1 MISPLAEIFTAE
13 HAQTLLDAVALG
25 SIYAL
30 MAIGIGLV
38 FGVLRL
44 VNFAYGQLVMV
55 GAYALAL
62 TQDVPI
68 VLSIALCFA
77 VVLAFSLAM
86 ELAVFRPLRGA
97 SPTTMLVATFA
108 VSYLLQSIALVR
120 FGAIGRILVVVP
132 GLSQLVSV
140 GGVHVRW
147 ITIVTILVA
156 VTVFGSVTLFLTRTS
171 VGLQMRAASIDPA
184 TARLLGVRANAVITV
199 AVLISGAV
207 AAIVAVLLPMAV
219 PERILVTPDYALR
232 ETIIVLVGVV
242 VGGIDR
248 LLSATLGGFAMGFVF
263 GLLSGFLPSSGSWPF
278 TSGVYLDSAV
288 FMLVIV
294 VLLLRPAGLFAR
306 SRSAAVERV

>member
-1 MISPLAEIFTAE
+1 VTE
-13 HAQTLLDAVALG
+13 HVQTLLDAVALG
-25 SIYAL
+25 SIYGL

-44 VNFAYGQLVMV
+44 VNFAYGQLVMA

-62 TQDVPI
+62 TQDVSV

-77 VVLAFSLAM
+77 VVLALSLAM
-86 ELAVFRPLRGA
+86 ELAAFRPLRNA

-108 VSYLLQSIALVR
+108 ISYLLQSIALVR
-120 FGAIGRILVVVP
+120 FGAIGKILVVIP
-132 GLSQLVSV
+132 QLTKPLTIGSL
-140 GGVHVRW
+140 HVRW

-156 VTVFGSVTLFLTRTS
+156 AGVFAALTLFLTRTS
-171 VGLQMRAASIDPA
+171 IGLQMRAASIDSE

-199 AVLISGAV
+199 AVLISGAI
-207 AAIVAVLLPMAV
+207 AALVAVILPMAV

-248 LLSATLGGFAMGFVF
+248 LLTATLGGFTMGFLV
-263 GLLSGFLPSSGSWPF
+263 GALSGFLPSSGSWPF
-278 TSGVYLDSAV
+278 TSSVYLDSAV

-294 VLLLRPAGLFAR
+294 VLLLRPEGLFTR
-306 SRSAAVERV
+306 SRRSVVDRV

>member
-1 MISPLAEIFTAE
+1 MTEN
-13 HAQTLLDAVALG
+13 AQTLLDATALG

-44 VNFAYGQLVMV
+44 VNFAYGQLVMA

-62 TQDVPI
+62 TQDAPV

-77 VVLAFSLAM
+77 VVLALSLAM
-86 ELAVFRPLRGA
+86 EFAAFRPLRRA
-97 SPTTMLVATFA
+97 SPMTMLVATFA
-108 VSYLLQSIALVR
+108 ISYLLQSIALVH
-120 FGAIGRILVVVP
+120 FGAIGKIVVVIP
-132 GLSQLVSV
+132 QLTQPLTIGSL
-140 GGVHVRW
+140 HVRW

-156 VTVFGSVTLFLTRTS
+156 ICVFAALTLFLNRTS
-171 VGLQMRAASIDPA
+171 IGLQMRAASIDSQ

-199 AVLISGAV
+199 AVLISGVIAAV
-207 AAIVAVLLPMAV
+207 VAVILPMAV

-248 LLSATLGGFAMGFVF
+248 LLTATLGGFTIGFAV
-263 GLLSGFLPSSGSWPF
+263 GALSGFLPSSGDWPF
-278 TSGVYLDSAV
+278 TSSVYLDSAV

-294 VLLLRPAGLFAR
+294 VLLLRPEGLFAR
-306 SRSAAVERV
+306 PHRSAVERV

>member
-1 MISPLAEIFTAE
+1 MTA
-13 HAQTLLDAVALG
+13 HVQTLLDATALG

-44 VNFAYGQLVMV
+44 VNFAYGQLVMA

-62 TQDVPI
+62 TQDMPV

-77 VVLAFSLAM
+77 VVLALSVAM
-86 ELAVFRPLRGA
+86 EFAAFRPLRQA

-108 VSYLLQSIALVR
+108 ISYLLQSIALVR
-120 FGAIGRILVVVP
+120 FGAIGRILVVIPQLTEVFTIG
-132 GLSQLVSV
+132 GL
-140 GGVHVRW
+140 HVRW
-147 ITIVTILVA
+147 ITVVTILVA
-156 VTVFGSVTLFLTRTS
+156 AGVFAALTLFLTRTS
-171 VGLQMRAASIDPA
+171 IGLQMRAASIDSQ
-184 TARLLGVRANAVITV
+184 TARLLGIRANAVITL
-199 AVLISGAV
+199 AVLISGTI
-207 AAIVAVLLPMAV
+207 AAIVAVILPMAV

-248 LLSATLGGFAMGFVF
+248 LLSATLGGFTMGFAV
-263 GLLSGFLPSSGSWPF
+263 GALSGFLPSSGSWPF
-278 TSGVYLDSAV
+278 TSSVYLDSAV

-294 VLLLRPAGLFAR
+294 VLLIRPQGLFAG
-306 SRSAAVERV
+306 SRSTAVERV

>member
-1 MISPLAEIFTAE
+1 MTE
-13 HAQTLLDAVALG
+13 HVQTLLDAVALG
-25 SIYAL
+25 SIYGL

-44 VNFAYGQLVMV
+44 VNFAYGQLVMA

-62 TQDVPI
+62 TQDVSV

-77 VVLAFSLAM
+77 VVLALSLAM
-86 ELAVFRPLRGA
+86 ELAAFRPLRNA

-108 VSYLLQSIALVR
+108 ISYLLQSIALVR
-120 FGAIGRILVVVP
+120 FGAIGKILVVIP
-132 GLSQLVSV
+132 QLTKPLTIGSL
-140 GGVHVRW
+140 HVRW

-156 VTVFGSVTLFLTRTS
+156 AGVFAALTLFLTRTS
-171 VGLQMRAASIDPA
+171 IGLQMRAASIDSE

-199 AVLISGAV
+199 AVLISGAI
-207 AAIVAVLLPMAV
+207 AALVAVILPMAV

-248 LLSATLGGFAMGFVF
+248 LLTATLGGFTMGFLV
-263 GLLSGFLPSSGSWPF
+263 GALSGFLPSSGSWPF
-278 TSGVYLDSAV
+278 TSSVYLDSAV

-294 VLLLRPAGLFAR
+294 VLLLRPEGLFTR
-306 SRSAAVERV
+306 SRRSAVDRV

>member
-1 MISPLAEIFTAE
+1 ME
-13 HAQTLLDAVALG
+13 HVQTLLDAVALG

-44 VNFAYGQLVMV
+44 INFAYGQLIMA

-62 TQDVPI
+62 TNDSP
-68 VLSIALCFA
+68 VLVSILLCFA
-77 VVLAFSLAM
+77 VVLALSLAM
-86 ELAVFRPLRGA
+86 EFVAFRPLRGA

-108 VSYLLQSIALVR
+108 ISYLLQSIALVR
-120 FGAIGRILVVVP
+120 FHAIGKIVVVIP
-132 GLSQLVSV
+132 ELSKPVTIAGL
-140 GGVHVRW
+140 HIRW

-156 VTVFGSVTLFLTRTS
+156 IAVFGSLALFLNRTTI
-171 VGLQMRAASIDPA
+171 GLQMRAASIDSQ

-199 AVLISGAV
+199 AVLVSGAI
-207 AAIVAVLLPMAV
+207 AAIVAVILPMAV
-219 PERILVTPDYALR
+219 PERILVGPDFALR

-248 LLSATLGGFAMGFVF
+248 LLSATLGGFAMGFAV
-263 GLLSGFLPSSGSWPF
+263 GVLSGELPSSGSWPF
-278 TSGVYLDSAV
+278 TSSVYLDSVV

-294 VLLLRPAGLFAR
+294 VLLLRPEGLFTR
-306 SRSAAVERV
+306 SRQSAVERV

>member
-1 MISPLAEIFTAE
+1 MTE
-13 HAQTLLDAVALG
+13 HVQTLLDAVALG
-25 SIYAL
+25 SIYGL

-44 VNFAYGQLVMV
+44 VNFAYGQLVMA

-62 TQDVPI
+62 TQDVSV

-77 VVLAFSLAM
+77 VVLALSLAM
-86 ELAVFRPLRGA
+86 ELAAFRPLRNA

-108 VSYLLQSIALVR
+108 ISYLLQSIALVR
-120 FGAIGRILVVVP
+120 FGAIGKILVVIP
-132 GLSQLVSV
+132 QLTKPLTIGSL
-140 GGVHVRW
+140 HVRW

-156 VTVFGSVTLFLTRTS
+156 AGVFAALTLFLTRTS
-171 VGLQMRAASIDPA
+171 IGLQMRAASIDSE

-199 AVLISGAV
+199 AVLISGAI
-207 AAIVAVLLPMAV
+207 AALVAVILPMAV
-219 PERILVTPDYALR
+219 PERILVTPDYALS

-248 LLSATLGGFAMGFVF
+248 LLTATLGGFTMGFLV
-263 GLLSGFLPSSGSWPF
+263 GALSGFLPSSGSWPF
-278 TSGVYLDSAV
+278 TSSVYLDSAV

-294 VLLLRPAGLFAR
+294 VLLLRPEGLFTR
-306 SRSAAVERV
+306 SRRSVVDRV

>member
-1 MISPLAEIFTAE
+1 MTENV
-13 HAQTLLDAVALG
+13 QTLVDATALG

-44 VNFAYGQLVMV
+44 VNFAYGQLVMA

-62 TQDVPI
+62 TQDVPV
-68 VLSIALCFA
+68 VLSIALCVA
-77 VVLAFSLAM
+77 VVLALSLAM
-86 ELAVFRPLRGA
+86 EFAAFRPLRRA
-97 SPTTMLVATFA
+97 SPMTMLVATFA
-108 VSYLLQSIALVR
+108 ISYLLQSIALVR
-120 FGAIGRILVVVP
+120 FGAIGKLVVVIP
-132 GLSQLVSV
+132 QLTQPLTV
-140 GGVHVRW
+140 GSLHVRW

-156 VTVFGSVTLFLTRTS
+156 VCVFAALTLFLNRTS
-171 VGLQMRAASIDPA
+171 IGLQMRAASIDSQ

-199 AVLISGAV
+199 AVLISGLI
-207 AAIVAVLLPMAV
+207 AAIVAVILPMAV

-248 LLSATLGGFAMGFVF
+248 LLSATLGGFTIGFAV
-263 GLLSGFLPSSGSWPF
+263 GALSGFLPSSGSWPF
-278 TSGVYLDSAV
+278 TSSVYLDSAV

-294 VLLLRPAGLFAR
+294 VLLLRPEGLFAR
-306 SRSAAVERV
+306 SPRSAVERV

>member
-1 MISPLAEIFTAE
+1 MTENV
-13 HAQTLLDAVALG
+13 QTLVDATALG

-44 VNFAYGQLVMV
+44 VNFAYGQLVMA

-62 TQDVPI
+62 TQDVPV
-68 VLSIALCFA
+68 VLSIALCVV
-77 VVLAFSLAM
+77 VVLALSLAM
-86 ELAVFRPLRGA
+86 EFAAFRPLRRA
-97 SPTTMLVATFA
+97 SPMTMLVATFA
-108 VSYLLQSIALVR
+108 ISYLLQSIALVR
-120 FGAIGRILVVVP
+120 FGAIGKLVVVIP
-132 GLSQLVSV
+132 QLTQPLTV
-140 GGVHVRW
+140 GSLHIRW

-156 VTVFGSVTLFLTRTS
+156 VCVFAALTLFLNRTS
-171 VGLQMRAASIDPA
+171 IGLQMRAASIDSQ

-199 AVLISGAV
+199 AVLISGLI
-207 AAIVAVLLPMAV
+207 AAIVAVILPMAV

-248 LLSATLGGFAMGFVF
+248 LLSATLGGFTIGFAV
-263 GLLSGFLPSSGSWPF
+263 GALSGFLPSSGSWPF
-278 TSGVYLDSAV
+278 TSSVYLDSAV

-294 VLLLRPAGLFAR
+294 VLLLRPEGLFAR
-306 SRSAAVERV
+306 SPRSAVERV

>member
-1 MISPLAEIFTAE
+1 VTE
-13 HAQTLLDAVALG
+13 HVQTLLDAVALG
-25 SIYAL
+25 SIYGL

-44 VNFAYGQLVMV
+44 VNFAYGQLVMA

-62 TQDVPI
+62 TQDVSV

-77 VVLAFSLAM
+77 VVLALSLAM
-86 ELAVFRPLRGA
+86 ELAAFRPLRNA

-108 VSYLLQSIALVR
+108 ISYLLQSIALVR
-120 FGAIGRILVVVP
+120 FGAIGKILVVIP
-132 GLSQLVSV
+132 QLTKPLTIGSL
-140 GGVHVRW
+140 HVRW

-156 VTVFGSVTLFLTRTS
+156 AGVFAALTLFLTRTS
-171 VGLQMRAASIDPA
+171 IGLQMRAASIDSE

-199 AVLISGAV
+199 AVLISGAI
-207 AAIVAVLLPMAV
+207 AALVAVILPMAV

-248 LLSATLGGFAMGFVF
+248 LLTATLGGFTMGFLV
-263 GLLSGFLPSSGSWPF
+263 GALSGFLPSSGSWPF
-278 TSGVYLDSAV
+278 TSSVYLDSAV

-294 VLLLRPAGLFAR
+294 VLLLRPEGLFTR
-306 SRSAAVERV
+306 